1 MLTTITTTIT
11 TTIITFD
18 TIYIGGLYRDDLVI
32 DVHLHWNSS
41 ASIDCRVES
50 SL

>member
-1 MLTTITTTIT
+1 MLTTTIT
-11 TTIITFD
+11 HTTTPITLKAID
-18 TIYIGGLYRDDLVI
+18 REDLVI

-41 ASIDCRVES
+41 ASIECRVES